1 MISYKGVTFNGFK
14 KSVGRFSKTRMNYWY
29 KKAMS
34 TRIIFFADIRGGNL
48 KWLNEQKEE
57 RNRRAMIDYIGAI

>member
-1 MISYKGVTFNGFK
+1 
-14 KSVGRFSKTRMNYWY
+14 MNYWY
-29 KKAMS
+29 KKGYVY
-34 TRIIFFADIRGGNL
+34 TNNFFADIRGGNL